1 VSTTFCEQKV
11 AKNFHNFGPGALA
24 AAWRQPRVQKV
35 FCFFFSKKKR
45 FLPQPERHITMS
57 FSHKF
62 HVSSLREY
70 DIRGI
75 VGDTLTE
82 ADAFAIGRVFA
93 SMVADQGGRRIAVG
107 RDGRLSSPALEAAL
121 IKGLTASGAE
131 VLSIGCGPTPMLYFA
146 AFTTPTDGAVM
157 VTGSHNP
164 PNYNGFKMM
173 LGKKPFFGKD
183 IVELGRR
190 AAAGEVVAEAA
201 GSVTTKDISE
211 AYIERLL
218 QDWDGEKKLNIV
230 WDNGNGAA
238 GDVLTKLVQKLP
250 GKHKVIN
257 GKIDGNF
264 PAHHPDPTVPKNL
277 EQLIAAVKKEGADV
291 GIAFD
296 GDADRIGLVDDEGHI
311 LFGDQFLI
319 LMARDVLRAHPGA
332 TIIADVKASQV
343 LFDEIAKAGGTP
355 LMWKTGHSLIK
366 SKMAET
372 KAPLAGEMSGHIFYN
387 DKWYGFDDA
396 LYAAVRVLGVIAR
409 SAESVSAF
417 RASLPTVINTPEL
430 RFDCEEDRKFE
441 VVKEVAARLKASG
454 AKVSDTDGVRVTTEE
469 GWWLLRASNTQAVL
483 VARAESTSEAGL
495 SHLKS
500 ELAGQLAASGLA
512 PDFSG
517 TNAGH

>member
-1 VSTTFCEQKV
+1 MT
-11 AKNFHNFGPGALA
+11 
-24 AAWRQPRVQKV
+24 
-35 FCFFFSKKKR
+35 
-45 FLPQPERHITMS
+45 
-57 FSHKF
+57 FSHEF
-62 HVSSLREY
+62 SASSLREY

-75 VGDTLTE
+75 VGKTLHE

-93 SMVADQGGRRIAVG
+93 SIVLERGGKTIAVG
-107 RDGRLSSPALEAAL
+107 RDGRLSSPAMEAAL
-121 IKGLTASGAE
+121 IEGLTASGAE
-131 VLSIGCGPTPMLYFA
+131 VIAVGQGPTPMLYFA

-164 PNYNGFKMM
+164 PDYNGFKMM

-183 IVELGRR
+183 ILDLGRR
-190 AAAGEVVAEAA
+190 AAAGEVVPEAK
-201 GSVTTKDISE
+201 GSVTQKDVSE
-211 AYIERLL
+211 AYVARLL
-218 QDWDGEKKLNIV
+218 QDWDGTRELSIV

-238 GDVLTKLVQKLP
+238 GDVLQKLVQKLP
-250 GKHKVIN
+250 GRHKVLN
-257 GKIDGNF
+257 GTIDGSF

-277 EQLIAAVKKEGADV
+277 EQLIDAVRKEGADV
-291 GIAFD
+291 GVAFD
-296 GDADRIGLVDDEGHI
+296 GDADRIGLVDNEGNM
-311 LFGDQFLI
+311 LFGDQFLV
-319 LMARDVLRAHPGA
+319 LMARDVLREHPGA

-372 KAPLAGEMSGHIFYN
+372 GAPLAGEMSGHIFYN

-409 SAESVSAF
+409 MEESVGAF
-417 RASLPTVINTPEL
+417 HASLPHVLNTPEL
-430 RFDCEEDRKFE
+430 RFDCAEDRKFA
-441 VVKEVAARLKASG
+441 VVAEVAARLKASG
-454 AKVSDTDGVRVTTEE
+454 ETVSDTDGVRVTTEH

-495 SHLKS
+495 SQLKS

-517 TNAGH
+517 ANAGH